1 MRVLDRIRKYIEDG
15 IRDGSLQPGTRLPTC
30 HEFMEISEG
39 SYTTVRNALAKLQSE
54 GLILVRNGIG
64 TFLAGGDT
72 LTVRLHI
79 FNKALS
85 VENFTELVRKHRLE
99 ERLNIHLNILPTE
112 KLDDPDYYHEIL
124 QKKQAVLTVYSE
136 SERLYHLPAVQLS
149 AFPDYRQVVSDMQIQ
164 DEQIARLALPFSK
177 TYFFMVANRRLFQK
191 MGLSTDDISFTSGWW
206 QTYLDA
212 CQKHGIHPVSQAW
225 PPNTISRFSSLYGL
239 LFAICN
245 CKGKVSNDALP
256 FFDTPAG
263 RKFLD
268 VVRSIYFYP
277 VVPNPGSFFCG
288 GSGICLYVGT
298 WFSVQNHLLSRPDV
312 SVDDPVVVP
321 FCIQDCNIFPSGLM
335 RMEAYWDNGF
345 RQEDKN
351 RVWELMKIL
360 LSREFQLDYSNKSG
374 FLSPRRDIDVSE
386 YSWNAN
392 HQWDAAIP
400 GKEDIVFY
408 EQNVF
413 SPEVTAAL
421 TVLLEDFMSGDI
433 SKDRLL
439 HRMDLKK
446 SVKYVNQYR

>member
-1 MRVLDRIRKYIEDG
+1 
-15 IRDGSLQPGTRLPTC
+15 
-30 HEFMEISEG
+30 
-39 SYTTVRNALAKLQSE
+39 
-54 GLILVRNGIG
+54 
-64 TFLAGGDT
+64 
-72 LTVRLHI
+72 
-79 FNKALS
+79 
-85 VENFTELVRKHRLE
+85 
-99 ERLNIHLNILPTE
+99 
-112 KLDDPDYYHEIL
+112 
-124 QKKQAVLTVYSE
+124 
-136 SERLYHLPAVQLS
+136 
-149 AFPDYRQVVSDMQIQ
+149 
-164 DEQIARLALPFSK
+164 
-177 TYFFMVANRRLFQK
+177 
-191 MGLSTDDISFTSGWW
+191 
-206 QTYLDA
+206 
-212 CQKHGIHPVSQAW
+212 
-225 PPNTISRFSSLYGL
+225 
-239 LFAICN
+239 
-245 CKGKVSNDALP
+245 
-256 FFDTPAG
+256 
-263 RKFLD
+263 
-268 VVRSIYFYP
+268 
-277 VVPNPGSFFCG
+277 
-288 GSGICLYVGT
+288 
-298 WFSVQNHLLSRPDV
+298 
-312 SVDDPVVVP
+312 
-321 FCIQDCNIFPSGLM
+321 M